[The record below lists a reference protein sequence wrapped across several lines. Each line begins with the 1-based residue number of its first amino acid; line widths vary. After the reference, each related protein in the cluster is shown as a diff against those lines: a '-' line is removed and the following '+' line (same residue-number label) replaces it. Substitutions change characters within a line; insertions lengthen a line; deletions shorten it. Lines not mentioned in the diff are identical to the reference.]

1 MSLEI
6 EANKQYLDSLKQLQR
21 SAYKALTN
29 VEAVLQEGMTE
40 KDVAGLLVDQLAALH
55 IKRYRYRPVVLFDA
69 RSMFMELEVPFY
81 YGATNKKLERD
92 VPVVMDIAPSSGNR
106 WVSTAYSCWYGSESL
121 IHKAIRTK
129 LKISRV
135 HILQWVREGK
145 SFYDIAQDLEPFF
158 EEERVKTCHS
168 QYPSGYLAKK
178 LVSFNSGVD
187 GKLTLPSLCGSE
199 NKSLYGSLV
208 DWVKQSTSS
217 LMQNDSA
224 NYRARPSPGVWIV
237 EPHAGYAGIGVKWKE
252 LLVITEHD
260 AYWLDQDVPHW
271 SLVDHSEYPSLRSA
285 F

>member
-6 EANKQYLDSLKQLQR
+6 KANKQYLDSLKQLQR
-21 SAYKALTN
+21 AAFKALAN
-29 VEAVLQEGMTE
+29 VEAELREGMTE
-40 KDVAGLLVDQLAALH
+40 KEVAGLLVDQLAALN

-92 VPVVMDIAPSSGNR
+92 VPVVMDIAPSSGNT

-129 LKISRV
+129 LKMSRV
-135 HILQWVREGK
+135 HILKWVREGK
-145 SFYDIAQDLEPFF
+145 SFKDIAEQLEPFF

-178 LVSFNSGVD
+178 LVSFNQGVD
-187 GKLTLPSLCGSE
+187 GKWVLPNECSTE
-199 NKSLYGSLV
+199 NKSLYSSLV
-208 DWVKQSTSS
+208 DWVKQSTNN
-217 LMQNDSA
+217 LWQNDSA
-224 NYRARPSPGVWIV
+224 NYCAKPSPGIWIV

-252 LLVITEHD
+252 LLVVTEND

-271 SLVDHSEYPSLRSA
+271 SLVDHHEYPSLRSA